1 MRWCKAVCGW
11 ALVLLLSATLS
22 AQTTTG
28 TISGRIV
35 DSQGLALPGVT
46 VTVTGPNLQGTLTV
60 VSTENGDYIIP
71 RVPPGTY
78 SVNFELSG
86 FERQQKAAT
95 VALSQALTLN
105 AALGP
110 AALSETVD
118 VRPGAGELMTHTA
131 EVATN
136 FKQELMAT
144 LPTTRDINAVI
155 LKAPAVHPSGP
166 NGSYSIA
173 GAMSFESLYLVNGVN
188 VNENLRGQ
196 ANNLYIE
203 DAVQETMVATDG
215 ISAEYGRFSGGV
227 VNVITKSGGNRF
239 SGSFRDSLYN
249 DDWREKVTGNDDH
262 PFTTDTKVDRVISQY
277 EYVLGGPIMRD
288 RLWFF
293 TAGRFRNAPVG
304 RNTVAPLNIPYTFE
318 DESQRY
324 EGKVTYSANPNHRVD
339 GTYTKVLQTEANGT
353 FSTATSMDLR
363 SLYTREL
370 PQNLFT
376 VGYSGVLSPSFFV
389 EGRYSAR
396 HFSFIGSGA
405 TSTDLI
411 DGTLLIDSARGN
423 LRYWSATFCGVCDT
437 EKRDNEEVFVKGT
450 YVLSTRGTGSH
461 TVHFGFDTFNDKRFA
476 NNHQSGSDYR
486 ILGTTTIIRGTDIY
500 PRWLPGSTTIQ
511 YNPITIGSEGTNF
524 RTNALFI
531 NDNWRWTDR
540 VTVNLGLRWDKN
552 QGKDSAGNTV
562 ADDSAFSPRVGIV
575 WDPTGQGL
583 WAITGSFAKYVAGL
597 NNSIADSSSAGGN
610 PATIQ
615 YTYQGP
621 AINPDTNAATLVTS
635 DVALQQ
641 LFAWF
646 NANGGTGMTPAASSV
661 PGVSVQI
668 PNSLTSPNVRAYAA
682 GVSRQLTSRAVLR
695 ADYSFRDY
703 RDFYSSRIDRT
714 TGIVVDQYGN
724 RADLAVIENTNDL
737 KRRYSGVTV
746 SGRYRINS
754 RSDAGGSYTLSR
766 LWGNF
771 DGENTASGPLT
782 TDLFQ
787 YPEYREAAWFAP
799 EGDLAADQRH
809 RATFWFNF
817 GVPKIEGLTISVLQ
831 DLATGVPYGAG
842 GGLASGQSG
851 FSASAVVDARPYV
864 PDLGYATPQGGT
876 RETYYYTA
884 RDAFRTEMS
893 RRTDMALNYSYRVP
907 RSRSAEAF
915 IQAQVL
921 NIFNVQDLCACGA
934 DVFNNGGGVALS
946 RIGSGVLTP
955 VSTPSLTPFNP
966 FTTTPVEGVNWNY
979 NSNFGTPLNRFAFT
993 SPRTF
998 RMTFGLRF

>member
-78 SVNFELSG
+78 TVNFELSG

-136 FKQELMAT
+136 FKQELMAM

-249 DDWREKVTGNDDH
+249 DDWRAKVTGNDDH

-318 DESQRY
+318 DKSQRY
-324 EGKVTYSANPNHRVD
+324 EGKVTYSANPNHRFD
-339 GTYTKVLQTEANGT
+339 GTYTKVVQTEANGT

-423 LRYWSATFCGVCDT
+423 LRYWSPTFCGVCDT

-450 YVLSTRGTGSH
+450 YVLSTRG
-461 TVHFGFDTFNDKRFA
+461 
-476 NNHQSGSDYR
+476 SG
-486 ILGTTTIIRGTDIY
+486 
-500 PRWLPGSTTIQ
+500 
-511 YNPITIGSEGTNF
+511 
-524 RTNALFI
+524 
-531 NDNWRWTDR
+531 
-540 VTVNLGLRWDKN
+540 
-552 QGKDSAGNTV
+552 
-562 ADDSAFSPRVGIV
+562 
-575 WDPTGQGL
+575 
-583 WAITGSFAKYVAGL
+583 
-597 NNSIADSSSAGGN
+597 IAH
-610 PATIQ
+610 
-615 YTYQGP
+615 
-621 AINPDTNAATLVTS
+621 
-635 DVALQQ
+635 
-641 LFAWF
+641 
-646 NANGGTGMTPAASSV
+646 
-661 PGVSVQI
+661 
-668 PNSLTSPNVRAYAA
+668 
-682 GVSRQLTSRAVLR
+682 
-695 ADYSFRDY
+695 
-703 RDFYSSRIDRT
+703 
-714 TGIVVDQYGN
+714 
-724 RADLAVIENTNDL
+724 
-737 KRRYSGVTV
+737 
-746 SGRYRINS
+746 
-754 RSDAGGSYTLSR
+754 
-766 LWGNF
+766 
-771 DGENTASGPLT
+771 GPLR
-782 TDLFQ
+782 LRHLQ
-787 YPEYREAAWFAP
+787 RQALCQQPSVGERLP
-799 EGDLAADQRH
+799 HPRHDQHHPRH
-809 RATFWFNF
+809 
-817 GVPKIEGLTISVLQ
+817 
-831 DLATGVPYGAG
+831 
-842 GGLASGQSG
+842 
-851 FSASAVVDARPYV
+851 
-864 PDLGYATPQGGT
+864 
-876 RETYYYTA
+876 
-884 RDAFRTEMS
+884 
-893 RRTDMALNYSYRVP
+893 
-907 RSRSAEAF
+907 
-915 IQAQVL
+915 
-921 NIFNVQDLCACGA
+921 
-934 DVFNNGGGVALS
+934 
-946 RIGSGVLTP
+946 
-955 VSTPSLTPFNP
+955 
-966 FTTTPVEGVNWNY
+966 
-979 NSNFGTPLNRFAFT
+979 
-993 SPRTF
+993 
-998 RMTFGLRF
+998 

>member
-78 SVNFELSG
+78 TVNFELSG

-249 DDWREKVTGNDDH
+249 DDWRAKVNGNDDH

-318 DESQRY
+318 DKSQRY
-324 EGKVTYSANPNHRVD
+324 EGKVTYSANPNHRFD
-339 GTYTKVLQTEANGT
+339 GTYTKVVQTEANGT

-486 ILGTTTIIRGTDIY
+486 ILGTTSIIRGTDIY

-583 WAITGSFAKYVAGL
+583 WAITGSFAKYVSGL

-621 AINPDTNAATLVTS
+621 AINSDVNAATLVTS

-668 PNSLTSPNVRAYAA
+668 PNSLTSPNVRVYAA
-682 GVSRQLTSRAVLR
+682 GISRQLTSRAVLR

-724 RADLAVIENTNDL
+724 RADLAIIENTNDL

-809 RATFWFNF
+809 RATFWFTY

-915 IQAQVL
+915 IQAQML